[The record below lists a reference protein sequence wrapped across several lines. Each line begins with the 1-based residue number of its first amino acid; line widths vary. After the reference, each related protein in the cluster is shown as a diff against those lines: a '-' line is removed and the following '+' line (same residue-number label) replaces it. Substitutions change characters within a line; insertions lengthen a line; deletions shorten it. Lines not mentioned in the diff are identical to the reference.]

1 MKHKRIGIIG
11 TENSHAL
18 AFARLFNGDGGRAP
32 LDPDWRVTLVHGE
45 DPATAQAIVDQVA
58 GICAVPAITDMLGE
72 IDAVMVTNRAGS
84 KHAAAARPFIERGLP
99 AFIDKP
105 LTSNLAEARELLELA
120 QKTGS
125 RINSGSGVKYAWDVE
140 ILAREAQ
147 KLRADGRLL
156 SAALGFAAD
165 YDSPY
170 DGFFFYSPHL
180 VEMVLTILGPDIRTV
195 QASRSGPAIVVNAV
209 YDDLVAALLFTAG
222 SSEYF
227 GTLVSD
233 SRVITRTI
241 DLSMIYEVEAKKF
254 LTLLRTG
261 EMAQDFNTQLTSIAL
276 IEAILRSLES
286 GRAEA
291 LER

>member
-18 AFARLFNGDGGRAP
+18 AFARLFNGDGERAP

-45 DPATAQAIVDQVA
+45 DPTTAEKLVEQVA
-58 GICAVPAITDMLGE
+58 GIRAVPAVEDMLDE
-72 IDAVMVTNRAGS
+72 IDAVMVTCRAGS

-105 LTSNLAEARELLELA
+105 LTSDYGEARELLALA
-120 QKTGS
+120 QAPGS
-125 RINSGSGVKYAWDVE
+125 PINSGSGVKYAWDVE
-140 ILAREAQ
+140 ILAREAK
-147 KLRADGRLL
+147 KLRAAGKLL

-165 YDSPY
+165 FESPY

-180 VEMVLTILGPDIRTV
+180 VEMLLTILGPDIRTV
-195 QASRSGPAIVVNAV
+195 QASRSGPAIVVSVV

-227 GTLVSD
+227 GTLVS
-233 SRVITRTI
+233 SERIITRTI
-241 DLSMIYEVEAKKF
+241 DLSMIYEVEARKF
-254 LTLLRTG
+254 LTLLETG
-261 EMAQDFNTQLTSIAL
+261 EMAQSYDTQLTSIAL
-276 IEAILRSLES
+276 IEAILRSLAS